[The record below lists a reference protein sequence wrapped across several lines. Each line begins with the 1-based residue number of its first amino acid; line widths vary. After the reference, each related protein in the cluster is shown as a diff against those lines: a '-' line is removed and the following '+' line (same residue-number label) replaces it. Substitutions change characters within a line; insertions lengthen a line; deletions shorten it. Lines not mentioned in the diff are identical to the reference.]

1 MMQAKREIK
10 TMKIKNLIG
19 YIRVSTNQQAESGL
33 GLADQEAKIKSYC
46 QTYDINLI
54 DIIVDDGISAKDLN
68 RAGIQAAIER
78 TREDNVDGIIIAKLD
93 RLTRSIMDLQDLLHT
108 VFNTAELHCVN
119 DKIDTSTASG
129 RLCLNVIC
137 SVIQWEREAIS
148 ERTSSALQAK
158 KRLNNNNS
166 INGTA
171 PYGKEWI
178 DGELVDCKD
187 EQNAIQMLIKFRRAG
202 NTHSHIAKLMNING
216 ISNRSGQGWTESRVR
231 LVLKANH
238 TEPKTA
244 HVNTIV
250 SKEVASA
257 KASETIKAK
266 KRQSGKNANG
276 RAPYGYQWIN
286 GELSDSPTERIVLET
301 MKQLRDL
308 GQTFQQIANR
318 LEAMGHVT
326 RKGGEW
332 RTSSVHAIL
341 KKAS

>member
-1 MMQAKREIK
+1 MMKTKREIR
-10 TMKIKNLIG
+10 TMKNLIG

-46 QTYDINLI
+46 QTYDINLV
-54 DIIVDDGISAKDLN
+54 DIIVDDGVSAKNLN
-68 RAGIQAAIER
+68 RAGIQTAIEL
-78 TREDNVDGIIIAKLD
+78 TKTDSIDGIIIAKLD
-93 RLTRSIMDLQDLLHT
+93 RLTRSIMDLQDLLSS
-108 VFNTAELHCVN
+108 VFNTAELHCVS

-148 ERTSSALQAK
+148 ERTAHALQAK

-178 DGELVDCKD
+178 DGGLVDCKE
-187 EQNAIQMLIKFRRAG
+187 EQDAIQALIKLRKAG
-202 NTHSHIAKLMNING
+202 NTHSHIAKLMNVDG
-216 ISNRSGQGWTESRVR
+216 ISNRSGRGWTESRVR
-231 LVLKANH
+231 SVLKANY
-238 TEPKTA
+238 TETKA
-244 HVNTIV
+244 EHINTIV
-250 SKEVASA
+250 SKEEASA
-257 KASETIKAK
+257 KASETIKIK
-266 KRQSGKNANG
+266 KRRSGKNANG

-286 GELSDSPTERIVLET
+286 GELADSPTERIVFET

-308 GQTFQQIANR
+308 GQTYQQIADR

-326 RKGGEW
+326 RRGGQW